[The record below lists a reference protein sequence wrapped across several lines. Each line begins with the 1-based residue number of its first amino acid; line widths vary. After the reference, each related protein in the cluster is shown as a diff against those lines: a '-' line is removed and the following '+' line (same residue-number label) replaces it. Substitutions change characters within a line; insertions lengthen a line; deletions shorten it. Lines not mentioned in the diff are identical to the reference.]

1 MKEIIRLRTANDING
16 NFLYM
21 KYILN
26 NKLPGGI
33 QGNTMFEIS
42 ANKSLTGSTK
52 LFVYDINGKY
62 SNSKI
67 IASMESN
74 KIEEAHNMI
83 SGLLKEKLSI
93 LDKTP
98 VNEISLVFNGKTKT
112 VG

>member
-1 MKEIIRLRTANDING
+1 
-16 NFLYM
+16 
-21 KYILN
+21 
-26 NKLPGGI
+26 
-33 QGNTMFEIS
+33 
-42 ANKSLTGSTK
+42 
-52 LFVYDINGKY
+52 
-62 SNSKI
+62 
-67 IASMESN
+67 MESN